1 MLLKIAICDDEK
13 IICNDIKNK
22 LESMPGSHRYDI
34 SVFCDGNKLL
44 SSKEQFDI
52 IFLDIEINDI
62 NGMDVASFLR
72 QKGIGTYI
80 IFMTSHSE
88 FMQEAFKVNAFRY
101 LCKPVKVSEFEEAI
115 VSAEKQLTENE
126 SVLIRSGGEI
136 VNIKKNSIVCVEAF
150 GDGTYI
156 YTTDK
161 VIESRNSLK
170 YWTELFSAEDFFQVH
185 KSYLI
190 AMSYV
195 KTIKGFEAEMS
206 CINLTVPIAHRKMKQ
221 FKYELISYIAKKS
234 YYGKYHI

>member
-13 IICNDIKNK
+13 IICNNIKNK
-22 LESMPGSHRYDI
+22 LESMPGSYKYDI

-62 NGMDVASFLR
+62 NGMDVASSLR

-101 LCKPVKVSEFEEAI
+101 LCKPVKVSEF
-115 VSAEKQLTENE
+115 E

-206 CINLTVPIAHRKMKQ
+206 CIDLTVPIAHRKMKQ
-221 FKYELISYIAKKS
+221 FKDELISYIAKKS
-234 YYGKYHI
+234 